1 MKEERFR
8 DRKEA
13 GRLLAEEL
21 LEYGGRKDAVILA
34 LPRGGVAVGA
44 EMARILHLP
53 LDVFTVRKLGVPG
66 QEELAM
72 GAIATGGGRVL
83 NPAVVANLGIDERTI
98 EDVARREERE
108 LKRREALFRK
118 GLPPLAIR
126 GKIAIFVDDGIA
138 TGATMRVAVE
148 AARKLEPAS
157 VFAAVPVAPPSVAE
171 RIAELVDRCIVLLTP
186 DSFFGVGQWYEEF
199 PQLGDEEVC
208 ALLHAAAGA
217 KGGAVKRGR
226 RQPPEEAAGEHRG

>member
-1 MKEERFR
+1 MSQERFR

-21 LEYGGRKDAVILA
+21 LEYGGRKDALLLA

-72 GAIATGGGRVL
+72 GAIATGGGRVI
-83 NPAVVANLGIDERTI
+83 NRSVVASLGIDEETI
-98 EDVARREERE
+98 EEVAAREERE
-108 LKRREALFRK
+108 LRRREELFRK
-118 GLPPLAIR
+118 GLPPLSIR

-138 TGATMRVAVE
+138 TGATMRAAIE
-148 AARKLEPAS
+148 AARKLGPAAIL
-157 VFAAVPVAPPSVAE
+157 AAVPVAPPSVARE
-171 RIAELVDRCIVLLTP
+171 MAELVDEWIVLLTP
-186 DSFFGVGQWYEEF
+186 DVFFGVGQWYEEF
-199 PQLGDEEVC
+199 PQLGDDEVC
-208 ALLHAAAGA
+208 ALLH
-217 KGGAVKRGR
+217 
-226 RQPPEEAAGEHRG
+226 EAAEERARERTRREPPGEGGPADR

>member
-1 MKEERFR
+1 MREERFR
-8 DRKEA
+8 DRSEA

-21 LEYGGRKDAVILA
+21 REYGGRKDAVILA

-44 EMARILHLP
+44 QIAKILDLP

-72 GAIATGGGRVL
+72 GAIATGGGMVL
-83 NPAVVANLGIDERTI
+83 NRSVVANLGIDERTI
-98 EDVARREERE
+98 EEVAAREERE
-108 LKRREALFRK
+108 LQRREALFRK

-126 GKIAIFVDDGIA
+126 GKIVLLVDDGVA
-138 TGATMRVAVE
+138 TGATMRAAVE

-157 VFAAVPVAPPSVAE
+157 IVAAIPVAPPSVAE
-171 RIAELVDRCIVLLTP
+171 RMAELVDECIVLLSP
-186 DSFFGVGQWYEEF
+186 DPFFGVGQWYEEF

-208 ALLHAAAGA
+208 ALLHEAAAA
-217 KGGAVKRGR
+217 RGGAERKRR
-226 RQPPEEAAGEHRG
+226 REPPGGGPGADR

>member
-1 MKEERFR
+1 MSAERFR

-53 LDVFTVRKLGVPG
+53 LDVFVVRKLGVPG

-83 NPAVVANLGIDERTI
+83 NRSVIAGLGIDEETI
-98 EDVARREERE
+98 EDVAAKEERE
-108 LKRREALFRK
+108 LRRREALFRR
-118 GLPPLAIR
+118 GLPPLSIR

-138 TGATMRVAVE
+138 TGATMRAAIE

-157 VFAAVPVAPPSVAE
+157 IVAAVPVAPPSVAGQM
-171 RIAELVDRCIVLLTP
+171 AELVDECIVLRTP

-208 ALLHAAAGA
+208 SLLQASAVGEGA
-217 KGGAVKRGR
+217 KRGGR
-226 RQPPEEAAGEHRG
+226 RKPLQEETPGDR